1 MNKTIVTTIGAAGV
15 LALSSIASADVVTV
29 NALNSVAESIYVLPN
44 TIPVEDFASGGDNP
58 WSGAA
63 SVAFNNDVYGSAT
76 GQADADHSWTL
87 TSTSLLYSAS
97 GSTNNVYT
105 QGESNNIWLSS
116 ETSTIVKF
124 TLSQDA
130 AYSIQT
136 TMNQQGPGETFGYIQ
151 NIDTGNVSEWS
162 YQNDGGTFGDMGT
175 LVAGDY
181 VLYMD
186 SYTFYQQAD
195 PTFSSSDQT
204 QSQYDLSFSVGT
216 LIPLPAAG
224 FMGLAGIRG
233 LAFTRRRRD
242 DA

>member
-1 MNKTIVTTIGAAGV
+1 MNKIVTTIGAAGV

-29 NALNSVAESIYVLPN
+29 NALGSNAESAYILPN
-44 TIPVEDFASGGDNP
+44 SSPVEDSASGGDNP
-58 WSGAA
+58 WAGEA
-63 SVAFNNDVYGSAT
+63 SVAFNNDFYGFGT
-76 GQADADHSWTL
+76 GVADAGHSWTL
-87 TSTSLLYSAS
+87 TSTSLLYNAS

-105 QGESNNIWLSS
+105 QGDSNDIQLSS
-116 ETSTIVKF
+116 DTNTVVKF

-130 AYSIQT
+130 TYSIQL
-136 TMNQQGPGETFGYIQ
+136 TMNQQGPGETFGDLE
-151 NIDTGNVSEWS
+151 NMATGIVSQWS
-162 YQNDGGTFGDMGT
+162 YQNDGGTFSAMGT

-181 VLYMD
+181 ALYMD
-186 SYTFYQQAD
+186 SYSFYQQ
-195 PTFSSSDQT
+195 PVSFGESDQS

-224 FMGLAGIRG
+224 FMGLAGIGG

>member
-44 TIPVEDFASGGDNP
+44 STPVESRDEGSDNP

-63 SVAFNNDVYGSAT
+63 SVSFNSDVYGSGQ

-105 QGESNNIWLSS
+105 QGESNNIGLNSD
-116 ETSTIVKF
+116 TSTTVKF
-124 TLSQDA
+124 SLSQDS

-136 TMNQQGPGETFGYIQ
+136 TMNQQGPGETYGFIQ

-181 VLYMD
+181 VLFMD
-186 SYTFYQQAD
+186 SYSFYQPPISFGAA
-195 PTFSSSDQT
+195 DQT
-204 QSQYDLSFSVGT
+204 QSQYDLTFSVAT

-224 FMGLAGIRG
+224 FMGLAGIGG

>member
-15 LALSSIASADVVTV
+15 LALSSIASADLVTV
-29 NALNSVAESIYVLPN
+29 NALGSNAQSAYALPN
-44 TIPVEDFASGGDNP
+44 STPVEDFASGGDNP

-136 TMNQQGPGETFGYIQ
+136 TMNQQGPGETFGYIE
-151 NIDTGNVSEWS
+151 NMATGYVSEWS
-162 YQNDGGTFGDMGT
+162 YQDDGGTFSEMGT

-186 SYTFYQQAD
+186 SYSFYQQLS
-195 PTFSSSDQT
+195 FGESDQT
-204 QSQYDLSFSVGT
+204 QSQYDLTFSVAT

-224 FMGLAGIRG
+224 FMGLAGIGG